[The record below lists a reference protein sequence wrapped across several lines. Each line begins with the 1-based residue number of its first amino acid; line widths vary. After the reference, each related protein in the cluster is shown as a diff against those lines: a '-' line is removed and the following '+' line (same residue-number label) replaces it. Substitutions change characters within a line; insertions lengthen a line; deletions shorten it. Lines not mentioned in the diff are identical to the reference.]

1 MIRVLVSSCLLGEP
15 VRYDGSDASSTH
27 PVLEAWRQ
35 QGRLVPFCPEVAGG
49 FGIPRPRAEIQGG
62 GGGAVLDGDAAVVD
76 EGGANVTSQFLRGA
90 EAALTLA
97 REHGVGLAVLK
108 DGSPSCASEQLHDG
122 SFSGTRSIGRGVT
135 AELLER
141 GGIRVFS
148 EARLA
153 EAAALLEQL
162 ESQDRPSSSGQ
173 EREHGA

>member
-15 VRYDGSDASSTH
+15 VRYDGADARSTH
-27 PVLEAWRQ
+27 LVLEAWRA

-49 FGIPRPRAEIQGG
+49 FGIPRPRAEIRGA

-76 EGGANVTSQFLRGA
+76 EHGDDVTRQFLRGA
-90 EAALTLA
+90 EAALAVA
-97 REHGVGLAVLK
+97 REQGVALAVLK

-122 SFSGTRSIGRGVT
+122 SFGGTKSAGRGVT

-141 GGIRVFS
+141 SGIRVFS
-148 EARLA
+148 EARLD

-162 ESQDRPSSSGQ
+162 ESQDRPAS
-173 EREHGA
+173 RAD